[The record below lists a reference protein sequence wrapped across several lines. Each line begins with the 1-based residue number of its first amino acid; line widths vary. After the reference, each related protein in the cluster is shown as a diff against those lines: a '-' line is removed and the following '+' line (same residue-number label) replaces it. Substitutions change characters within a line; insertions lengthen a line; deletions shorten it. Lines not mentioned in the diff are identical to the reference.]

1 MNIHYKIVELWP
13 DDHLIVARYWTDNI
27 TEEMLASDT
36 NRKEDGTPV
45 RCRTDVSLNLP
56 VPTPSVDE
64 VETIVKGNAPLTW
77 LKMLESK
84 LDPKIDTE
92 VDHIK
97 ALLNVKKTASEKEMI
112 LPLPLIS
119 KELSKELSEED
130 IQKLIE
136 NITK

>member
-45 RCRTDVSLNLP
+45 RCRTDVALNLP
-56 VPTPSVDE
+56 VPTPPVNDVD
-64 VETIVKGNAPLTW
+64 ILVKRNVPLSW
-77 LKMLESK
+77 LKMMESK
-84 LDPKIDTE
+84 LDPDIDTE
-92 VDHIK
+92 VDHIND
-97 ALLNVKKTASEKEMI
+97 LLNIKKTAPEEEMV
-112 LPLPLIS
+112 LPPPLIA